1 MKIMLTIS
9 VITVFMVIIF
19 TAGCTGGGGQTTPAQ
34 TVLPTPIDTIVV
46 STTAHTTSAGG
57 GSTQPGPTQTIPP
70 GEAVSVSVE
79 KAGTYS
85 TTIIA
90 HFDGGKGINF
100 VSKIEVRVTRPDGS
114 VVNGLLKPM
123 MGETLEL
130 EGTQGSDRVE
140 VVVTMKSGNVYTII
154 DRQMNYKTRG

>member
-19 TAGCTGGGGQTTPAQ
+19 TAGCTGGGGQTTPTQ
-34 TVLPTPIDTIVV
+34 TVPPTPIATMVV
-46 STTAHTTSAGG
+46 STTAQTTSAG

-70 GEAVSVSVE
+70 GEAVSVSME

-100 VSKIEVRVTRPDGS
+100 VSRIEVIVTRPDGS
-114 VVNGLLKPM
+114 T
-123 MGETLEL
+123 ETKILQPEVGKEVEI
-130 EGTQGSDRVE
+130 EGTQGNDRVE
-140 VVVTMKSGNVYTII
+140 VTAYMKSGNVYKII
-154 DRQMNYKTRG
+154 DRQMPYKTRG